1 MYTTIRKYRTDPQS
15 MDEIVRK
22 IEDSFKA
29 TVSAEPGFSGYYV
42 VAGGDGVLVTIS
54 VFEEQAGAERS
65 TDRASTFIK
74 EELPDGAI
82 ERLDV
87 TTGSGWVSGQA
98 GVAAG

>member
-22 IEDSFKA
+22 IEVSFKG

-42 VAGGDGVLVTIS
+42 VDGGDGVLVTIS

-65 TDRASTFIK
+65 TELASTFIE
-74 EELPDGAI
+74 EELPDVSL

-87 TTGSGWVSGQA
+87 TTGSVVVSAQA